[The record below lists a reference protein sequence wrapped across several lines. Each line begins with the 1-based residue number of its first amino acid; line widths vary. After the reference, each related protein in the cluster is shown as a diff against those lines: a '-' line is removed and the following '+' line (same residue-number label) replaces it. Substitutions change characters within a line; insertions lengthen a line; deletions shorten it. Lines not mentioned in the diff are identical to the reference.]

1 MDSSISV
8 LRLFSVLAVFMALV
22 ISLFTRQV
30 GAAAAQ
36 GAADAAAIAVT
47 DLIGVYD
54 PNADPN
60 VGPWDCTEANLPPDA
75 TAAAARAA
83 VDRTAQL
90 AAVQPTSVEVR
101 ADGTCSVIVAVRVSS
116 QGWLGSKSA
125 LGVACRRPTSV
136 EGAALRAPVAPPC

>member
-1 MDSSISV
+1 VDSSVSI
-8 LRLFSVLAVFMALV
+8 LRLFSVLALFMALV

-47 DLIGVYD
+47 DVVPPD
-54 PNADPN
+54 WN
-60 VGPWDCTEANLPPDA
+60 CTEADLPADA

-83 VDRTAQL
+83 VNRTAQF
-90 AAVQPTSVEVR
+90 AAVQPTAVEVR
-101 ADGTCSVIVAVRVSS
+101 ADGACSVIVAVQVSS
-116 QGWLGSKSA
+116 QGWLGSSGA
-125 LGVACRRPTSV
+125 LGVACRRPPSV

>member
-1 MDSSISV
+1 MGSSVSV
-8 LRLFSVLAVFMALV
+8 LRLFSVLALFMALV

-47 DLIGVYD
+47 DVVPPD
-54 PNADPN
+54 WN
-60 VGPWDCTEANLPPDA
+60 CTESDLPADA

-83 VDRTAQL
+83 VNRIAQL
-90 AAVQPTSVEVR
+90 AAVQPTAVEVR
-101 ADGTCSVIVAVRVSS
+101 VDGACSVVVSVRVESE
-116 QGWLGSKSA
+116 GWLGAGSA
-125 LGVACRRPTSV
+125 LGVACRRPPSV

>member
-47 DLIGVYD
+47 DLIAVYD
-54 PNADPN
+54 PG
-60 VGPWDCTEANLPPDA
+60 VEPWDCTEANLPADA
-75 TAAAARAA
+75 TATAARAA

-116 QGWLGSKSA
+116 QGWLGSKGA

-136 EGAALRAPVAPPC
+136 EGAALRAPVVPPC

>member
-1 MDSSISV
+1 MDGSLSI

-47 DLIGVYD
+47 DLIAVID
-54 PNADPN
+54 PNG
-60 VGPWDCTEANLPPDA
+60 GPWDCTEAGLPDDA
-75 TAAAARAA
+75 GTAAARAA

-101 ADGTCSVIVAVRVSS
+101 ADPTCSVIVSVRVESA
-116 QGWLGSKSA
+116 GWLGTAEA
-125 LGVACRRPTSV
+125 LGVACRRPTSA

>member
-1 MDSSISV
+1 MGSSISI

-47 DLIGVYD
+47 DIIAVIGPDGV
-54 PNADPN
+54 
-60 VGPWDCTEANLPPDA
+60 PWDCTEAGLPDDV

-83 VDRTAQL
+83 ADRTAQL
-90 AAVQPTSVEVR
+90 AAVQPTAVEVR
-101 ADGTCSVIVAVRVSS
+101 ADPTCSVIVSVRVESA
-116 QGWLGSKSA
+116 GWLGTASA
-125 LGVACRRPTSV
+125 LGVACRRPPSA
-136 EGAALRAPVAPPC
+136 EGAALRVPVAPPC